1 MPLLPPLHEF
11 RFSSIKLQN
20 EDFIDTLEL
29 IKHVDVL
36 SFYSIFIYLLHIIY
50 IDTVICDFNSDYK
63 TISNVDHTEILK
75 ILNLFRKHMEV
86 IKPFKGFSFWEV
98 TWNEKAINQLLSI
111 FHLMYDVTILRFIS
125 IYLYIIYINI

>member
-1 MPLLPPLHEF
+1 MLMFFH
-11 RFSSIKLQN
+11 
-20 EDFIDTLEL
+20 FI
-29 IKHVDVL
+29 V
-36 SFYSIFIYLLHIIY
+36 YLYIDYILY